1 MFRIK
6 RQTDYAIRV
15 LLALAKQP
23 QNNRISTV
31 SIGKEM
37 LIPSALLTRI
47 VAQMSQARLIFT
59 FPGRDGGLQL
69 AKPAEMINLR
79 EVVELMEGQFLLSE
93 CMLDQQECPFEGRCP
108 VRKRWHRLQQVIL
121 EELEKTNFLE
131 LAQET
136 EDLNSL
142 GLEISDL

>member
-1 MFRIK
+1 MLRIN

-15 LLALAKQP
+15 ILALAKQP
-23 QNNRISTV
+23 NNNRVST
-31 SIGKEM
+31 STIGKEM
-37 LIPSALLTRI
+37 LIPSSFLTRI
-47 VAQMSQARLIFT
+47 VAQLAQAKLILT
-59 FPGRDGGLQL
+59 YPGRDGGLEL

-79 EVVELMEGQFLLSE
+79 EVVELMEGKFLLSE

-108 VRKRWHRLQQVIL
+108 VRKRWHRLQHVIIK
-121 EELEKTNFLE
+121 ELEKTNFLE

-142 GLEISDL
+142 GLLISE

>member
-1 MFRIK
+1 MLRIN

-15 LLALAKQP
+15 ILALAKQP
-23 QNNRISTV
+23 NNNRVST
-31 SIGKEM
+31 STIGKEM
-37 LIPSALLTRI
+37 LIPSSFLTRI
-47 VAQMSQARLIFT
+47 VAQLAQAKLILT
-59 FPGRDGGLQL
+59 FPGREGGLEL
-69 AKPAEMINLR
+69 ARPAELINLR
-79 EVVELMEGQFLLSE
+79 EVVELMEGKFLLSE

-108 VRKRWHRLQQVIL
+108 VRKRWHRLQHVII

-142 GLEISDL
+142 GLLISE